1 MFQTLKNKFRELAQ
15 QRRGQSASMENIF
28 NALIVLVVGLALLPV
43 VRSFVDGVI
52 NDSSTG
58 EQALLGLIT
67 LLWVIVLV
75 AVVISVARGSLRG
88 RR

>member
-15 QRRGQSASMENIF
+15 QRRGQSANMENIF

-43 VRSFVDGVI
+43 VRSFVDSVI